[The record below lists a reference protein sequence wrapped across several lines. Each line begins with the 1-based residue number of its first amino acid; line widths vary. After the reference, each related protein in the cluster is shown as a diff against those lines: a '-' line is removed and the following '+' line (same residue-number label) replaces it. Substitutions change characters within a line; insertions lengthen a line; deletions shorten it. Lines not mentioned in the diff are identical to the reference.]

1 VKLQASF
8 EILPTFAGQAFLKT
22 LMTSALQKKINIVV
36 QYLVAPILFVWL
48 CYSIYHQINAQEQLP
63 SFIASLQQIPFVNAF
78 GYLIVIIILTAC
90 NWGLEAYKWKALTYH
105 LEPLSFKAAFA
116 AILTGQA
123 VSFSS
128 INRVGESI
136 GKSMLLSD
144 GNRLKGVVLSFVASA
159 SQLLITLLAGLIAF
173 VCMYPTLYPQLQTQ
187 LHLSDMAF
195 YVLGS
200 ALLLIVVLLM
210 IIYFAIPFFA
220 NKLSKASFFSRYIF
234 LLTSVQAIPKRLLVK
249 LILISGARYLVF
261 LLQYLLIF
269 TLCSVDISAL
279 HIVSLTALLFLI
291 LAIIPTLTLAELGI
305 RGKVSLFLFGI
316 YSTNTIGILAVAGGI
331 WLLNLIIPAC
341 LGGLILLRLQYFRK
355 QV

>member
-1 VKLQASF
+1 
-8 EILPTFAGQAFLKT
+8 
-22 LMTSALQKKINIVV
+22 M
-36 QYLVAPILFVWL
+36 APILFVWL
-48 CYSIYHQINAQEQLP
+48 CYSIYHQVNEQKQLP
-63 SFIASLQQIPFVNAF
+63 SFIASLHQIPVATTFW
-78 GYLIVIIILTAC
+78 YLLLITLLTAF
-90 NWGLEAYKWKALTYH
+90 NWGLEAYKWKLLTRR
-105 LEPLSFKAAFA
+105 LEPLSFKAAYA

-159 SQLLITLLAGLIAF
+159 SQLIVTLVAGLMATIWMF
-173 VCMYPTLYPQLQTQ
+173 SDIRVELQHQLQM
-187 LHLSDMAF
+187 SEA
-195 YVLGS
+195 
-200 ALLLIVVLLM
+200 ALTILYGALFIVVILFIVCYM
-210 IIYFAIPFFA
+210 SIPFFA
-220 NKLSKASFFSRYIF
+220 NKLAKFPLFSKYVF
-234 LLTSVQAIPKRLLVK
+234 LLSALQTIPKRLLGQ
-249 LILISGARYLVF
+249 LSLISCVRYLVF

-269 TLCSVDISAL
+269 KLCNVSIEAFTIMAL
-279 HIVSLTALLFLI
+279 TSILFLI

-305 RGKVSLFLFGI
+305 RGKVSLFLFGM
-316 YSTNTIGILAVAGGI
+316 YSSNAIGILSAAGGI

>member
-8 EILPTFAGQAFLKT
+8 EILPTFAGQAFLIN
-22 LMTSALQKKINIVV
+22 LMLPALQKKINIVV
-36 QYLVAPILFVWL
+36 QYLVAPFLFLWL
-48 CYSIYHQINAQEQLP
+48 CYSIYHQVSDQKQLP
-63 SFIASLQQIPFVNAF
+63 SFIASLKQIPAATAF
-78 GYLIVIIILTAC
+78 WYLVLMTLLTAL
-90 NWGLEAYKWKALTYH
+90 NWGLEAYKWKCLTH
-105 LEPLSFKAAFA
+105 QLEPLTFKAAYA

-159 SQLLITLLAGLIAF
+159 SQLIVTLVAGLFATILIFSDIRVELQDQLRVSEIALSIFYGALF
-173 VCMYPTLYPQLQTQ
+173 VLVIL
-187 LHLSDMAF
+187 F
-195 YVLGS
+195 
-200 ALLLIVVLLM
+200 IVC
-210 IIYFAIPFFA
+210 YGAIPFLA
-220 NKLSKASFFSRYIF
+220 NNLAMVSFFSKYVY
-234 LLTSVQAIPKRLLVK
+234 LLTALQTISNRLLVK
-249 LILISGARYLVF
+249 LSFISGARYLVF

-269 TLCSVDISAL
+269 KLFNVSIEAL
-279 HIVSLTALLFLI
+279 TVVALTAILFLI

-305 RGKVSLFLFGI
+305 RGKVSLLLFGM
-316 YSTNTIGILAVAGGI
+316 YSSNTVGILAAAGGI